1 MKLKIVTI
9 GVYGFTEEG
18 FFQAL
23 VDNQVDTFCDVRQRR
38 GVRGAQ
44 YAFANSQRL
53 QERLASLG
61 IRYYYF
67 QNLAPSQ
74 ATRQQQRA
82 ADKKVGTTKRART
95 VLSPNFIKAYREE
108 CLEALDTRAFLKKI
122 DSNTE
127 VLALFCVEREPTACH
142 RSLLADELARELK
155 TQVKHITP

>member
-61 IRYYYF
+61 IRYYHF

-74 ATRQQQRA
+74 ATRQQQKA
-82 ADKKVGTTKRART
+82 ADKNARTTKRART
-95 VLSPNFIKAYREE
+95 VLSPDFVKAYREE
-108 CLEALDTRAFLKKI
+108 CLETLDTSAFLKKI

-142 RSLLADELARELK
+142 RSLLADELAWDLK